1 MTDLSQRAPT
11 RGVIAGTEFKHAR
24 RPAPSLPGHGTLLY
38 LDTILPTNIS
48 SHTPRH
54 LAEPFRLSLPC
65 RIWRFYVH
73 VRRSCPVRSQSL
85 LLRGGSAGGYSAWF
99 LVQESKPG
107 LANVEPKRKRG
118 PGYRR
123 CHRRRSRRGW
133 HCLVFL
139 SLKSFST
146 VVYSPRLEYD
156 FHKRSPPIVV
166 PQWFLFYMILRYF
179 TKRRCA

>member
-1 MTDLSQRAPT
+1 MSSPQSVASAPWGKCW
-11 RGVIAGTEFKHAR
+11 R
-24 RPAPSLPGHGTLLY
+24 LLC
-38 LDTILPTNIS
+38 L
-48 SHTPRH
+48 
-54 LAEPFRLSLPC
+54 
-65 RIWRFYVH
+65 V
-73 VRRSCPVRSQSL
+73 
-85 LLRGGSAGGYSAWF
+85 

-107 LANVEPKRKRG
+107 LASVEPKRKRG

-123 CHRRRSRRGW
+123 RHRRRSRRGW

-166 PQWFLFYMILRYF
+166 PQWFLFYM
-179 TKRRCA
+179 